1 MAWRL
6 RPESLLHGLL
16 VCGIRL
22 DQQVRAFPVTLSPSR
37 FEMANADI
45 RLPAAALG
53 LAVPRLAA
61 VGLTGEIELHI
72 PGLAVERGQVH
83 GKLVLRL
90 REAGSVFTPI
100 SPPGDYELNLDG
112 RGTEVELLLHTL
124 RGPLQ
129 LDGKGSSG

>member
-1 MAWRL
+1 MRRDGPARPKLWPGAWGL

-37 FEMANADI
+37 FEIANADI

-53 LAVPRLAA
+53 LAVPRLAV
-61 VGLTGEIELHI
+61 VGLTGDIELHI

-83 GKLVLRL
+83 GKLVLRM
-90 REAGSVFTPI
+90 REAGSVFTRFPRRATT
-100 SPPGDYELNLDG
+100 N
-112 RGTEVELLLHTL
+112 
-124 RGPLQ
+124 
-129 LDGKGSSG
+129 